1 MADSSFDIVSEI
13 NHQELTNAV
22 DQAKREINT
31 RFDFKG
37 TDSEIELT
45 KENLVLSTVDEGKLK
60 QLLDV
65 LHSKLIKRGISLKAL
80 DYGTIEAASGM
91 RVRQKATFI
100 AGVEGDMARKIHKII
115 KDQPG
120 KIKSSSMDQIIRVTA
135 KSKDDLQKIMA
146 LLKSSDEI
154 TIPLQFKNFK

>member
-22 DQAKREINT
+22 DQAKREIGT

-37 TDSEIELT
+37 TNSEIELT
-45 KENLVLSTVDEGKLK
+45 KENLELSTVDEGKLK
-60 QLLDV
+60 QLIDV

-80 DYGTIEAASGM
+80 DYGNVETASGA
-91 RVRQKATFI
+91 RVRQKATFV
-100 AGVEGDMARKIHKII
+100 AGVEGDMAKKIHKLI
-115 KDQPG
+115 KESPA
-120 KIKSSSMDQIIRVTA
+120 KVKSSSMDQIIRVTG
-135 KSKDDLQKIMA
+135 KSKDDLQKIMK
-146 LLKSSDEI
+146 LLKESDQI